1 MSCRLVAY
9 DGERHE
15 NAALEGLRLKAF
27 REGQLAGLEQTLR
40 KAVGSL
46 RLGFRTQD
54 DLENAL
60 VALLGI
66 DHSFGVIA
74 ASQKIYGLPQLIV
87 SPLVEGVRILERL
100 HPVEGLELKVLL
112 KLFGVDLNQSS
123 INEKPGDT
131 MLAEHLVDLVAA
143 AVLAVFGVV
152 GKLLVLELYEVE
164 EVRCVDVCKG
174 MDLVKARTQA
184 HHIQVDEPIIDML
197 VELLDCKIKGVGIN
211 GVAIVAIRL
220 KTNRLT
226 EVLHDTSD

>member
-1 MSCRLVAY
+1 
-9 DGERHE
+9 
-15 NAALEGLRLKAF
+15 
-27 REGQLAGLEQTLR
+27 
-40 KAVGSL
+40 
-46 RLGFRTQD
+46 
-54 DLENAL
+54 
-60 VALLGI
+60 
-66 DHSFGVIA
+66 
-74 ASQKIYGLPQLIV
+74 
-87 SPLVEGVRILERL
+87 
-100 HPVEGLELKVLL
+100 
-112 KLFGVDLNQSS
+112 
-123 INEKPGDT
+123 
-131 MLAEHLVDLVAA
+131 MLAEHLVDLVAE